1 MLEGAAEISRL
12 YGTFL
17 SYATVLVFIAIFV
30 FKLRSKL
37 RITQWMR
44 SNQKCFFTL
53 LFLVSFAFV
62 IRLPFIWANEP
73 SSDERYYISA
83 SLLYMQGFSE
93 GLGSSKFIAN
103 FEHPPLV
110 KYLLGLW
117 LKPLFPN
124 TNVDYGSLPSD
135 NLLYYSRLFI
145 VFIGSISIVPLF
157 LLAEKIKKGL
167 GILSSVFFAL
177 SPSHARMSGLT
188 YLDVPMIFF
197 GLCSMFFALRLLEKP
212 NRKNLLIS
220 GIFTGLLL
228 GTKWVQPILFIIPMV
243 VLMLIQFRISVFAKK
258 VFCYVISLM
267 VGFGVLIALWLP
279 LIWRFGLNR
288 ILDFFLWVNSHWI
301 PQYSST
307 KENSLLDIALWNMS
321 IFEFG
326 LFAFCF
332 VIVFVFLALDI
343 KDKKVHYA
351 RLLPIIT
358 AVVFLIAMQIERRGA
373 VYYWTT
379 ITPFESLIFAEAL
392 CLLKNH
398 VKVSHISKKTWFS
411 S

>member
-1 MLEGAAEISRL
+1 VFEWATEIARL

-37 RITQWMR
+37 GFTQWTR
-44 SNQKCFFTL
+44 STRKCALTL

-62 IRLPFIWANEP
+62 IRLPFIWANE
-73 SSDERYYISA
+73 SGWDEPYYISA
-83 SLLYMQGFSE
+83 SLFYMEGFSE

-110 KYLLGLW
+110 KYLLGLY
-117 LKPLFPN
+117 LKPLFPS
-124 TNVDYGSLPSD
+124 THVDYGSQLPSD
-135 NLLYYSRLFI
+135 NLLYYSRLFN
-145 VFIGSISIVPLF
+145 VFIGSISVVPLF

-167 GILSSVFFAL
+167 GISSSVFFAL
-177 SPSHARMSGLT
+177 NPSHARMSGLA

-197 GLCSMFFALRLLEKP
+197 GLCSMFFTLRLLERP
-212 NRKNLLIS
+212 NWKNLLTS

-228 GTKWVQPILFIIPMV
+228 GTKWVQPILFIVPMAL
-243 VLMLIQFRISVFAKK
+243 LMLIQFRMRARAKE
-258 VFCYVISLM
+258 VFCYTISLV
-267 VGFGVLIALWLP
+267 VGFSVLIALWLP

-288 ILDFFLWVNSHWI
+288 IPDFFLWVNSYWA
-301 PQYSST
+301 PQFSST
-307 KENSLLDIALWNMS
+307 KGNSVLDMALWNMS
-321 IFEFG
+321 IFELA

-351 RLLPIIT
+351 CLMPIIT
-358 AVVFLIAMQIERRGA
+358 VTVFLIAMQIEKRGA
-373 VYYWTT
+373 LYYWTT
-379 ITPFESLIFAEAL
+379 ITPFASLIFAEAL
-392 CLLKNH
+392 CLLKDH
-398 VKVSHISKKTWFS
+398 IKVSRMSTNI
-411 S
+411 